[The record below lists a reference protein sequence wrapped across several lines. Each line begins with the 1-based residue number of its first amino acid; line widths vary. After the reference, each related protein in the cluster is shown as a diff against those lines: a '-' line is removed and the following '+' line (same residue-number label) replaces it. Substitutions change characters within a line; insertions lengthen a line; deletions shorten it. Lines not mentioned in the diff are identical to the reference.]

1 MVVFAYCSNRFFSG
15 LPGTTY
21 LSWMVMSP
29 LCSSWWASHS
39 CSNPAFKIWEYECRI
54 CVGPGPNFDTYS
66 WEQLPGTAYLAISS
80 ELSLACFEDSD
91 KSIDRSIDRSLSS
104 GNTGGHPLWLLEED
118 WARANTAC
126 DALI

>member
-39 CSNPAFKIWEYECRI
+39 CSNPAFGIWEYECRI

-91 KSIDRSIDRSLSS
+91 KSIDRSISIEWQH
-104 GNTGGHPLWLLEED
+104 GGPPSV
-118 WARANTAC
+118 AP
-126 DALI
+126 